1 MKAEGFRP
9 LLGDP
14 HGVGYSL
21 PSPYAVRDNTNY
33 QPRPVIAPPHLF
45 ASEKDRTA
53 QDIISK
59 DRKGS
64 INSEFPDQY
73 RDKTLGEIE
82 KAAKQGQEGA
92 KKH

>member
-1 MKAEGFRP
+1 M
-9 LLGDP
+9 
-14 HGVGYSL
+14 V
-21 PSPYAVRDNTNY
+21 
-33 QPRPVIAPPHLF
+33 APPHLF

-73 RDKTLGEIE
+73 RGKTLGEIE

-92 KKH
+92 KKALKLLKDGRFKK